1 MKVVAFLPLRK
12 SSKSITGKNIK
23 LFCDKPLT
31 YWVLKELQKSN
42 VDKIIVATDSKKIKQ
57 TVYAFNFS
65 KVFVYDRKLENAK
78 DESTSESVMLEYIN
92 NSNLKNKDIFLLA
105 QATSPFTLAKNFND
119 GLDLIKDYDSV
130 LSCCVFKR
138 FLWQNDGLASNY
150 DPYNRPR
157 RQDFGGN
164 LIENGAFYIST
175 VKGIKESKN
184 RISGKIGICEM
195 PEYTSF
201 EIDELHD
208 WIVAEELMRFH
219 LKRIEK

>member
-57 TVYAFNFS
+57 TVYSFNFS

-138 FLWQNDGLASNY
+138 FLWQYDGLASNY

-157 RQDFGGN
+157 RQDFSGN